1 MRDDGWHPAPPF
13 DARKGKP
20 MAASMHVG
28 LPERYALGS
37 SAQEHERLQRQADVF
52 RPATTQL
59 LRNAG
64 LAPGM
69 RVLDAGCGMG
79 DVSLIAAELVSPGGE
94 VVAVDRDPAV
104 LERARTRCA
113 KLGTTGV
120 TFVQADLLHLSEVG
134 TFDAIVGRLVLMYAP
149 DPVALL
155 RALVGQLRPGGIVA
169 FQEIDLT
176 TPVAWPETALY
187 AQMFR
192 WLVEAFHAAGADPRM
207 GLKLFATFHAA
218 GLPLPELETT
228 RLLGGGP
235 AFCAYAQGAMVL
247 RSLLPLI
254 LARGIATAD
263 EIDIDTL
270 EERLRAEAVAGGG
283 VISMPMHIGART
295 RLV

>member
-1 MRDDGWHPAPPF
+1 
-13 DARKGKP
+13 
-20 MAASMHVG
+20 MAALMHAG

-37 SAQEHERLQRQADVF
+37 TAHEHERLQRQADVY

-69 RVLDAGCGMG
+69 RVLDAGCGVG
-79 DVSLIAAELVSPGGE
+79 DVSLIAAELVAPGGA

-104 LERARTRCA
+104 LERARARCA
-113 KLGTTGV
+113 ELGAAGI
-120 TFVQADLLHLSEVG
+120 TFEQADLHDVSNLG
-134 TFDAIVGRLVLMYAP
+134 PFDAVVGRLVLMYAQ
-149 DPVALL
+149 DPVAML
-155 RALVGQLRPGGIVA
+155 RDLARRVRPGGIVA

-176 TPVAWPETALY
+176 TPVALPEGPLY
-187 AQMFR
+187 RQMFQ
-192 WLVEAFHAAGADPRM
+192 WMVAAFAAAGADPQM
-207 GLKLFATFHAA
+207 GLKLFATFRAA
-218 GLPLPELETT
+218 GLPAPELETT

-235 AFCAYAQGAMVL
+235 DFCAYAQGAMVM

-270 EERLRAEAVAGGG
+270 EERVRAEAVAGGG
-283 VISMPMHIGART
+283 VISMPMHVGARA
-295 RLV
+295 LMH

>member
-1 MRDDGWHPAPPF
+1 
-13 DARKGKP
+13 

-79 DVSLIAAELVSPGGE
+79 DVSLIAAELVSPSGE

-113 KLGTTGV
+113 ELGEAGIS
-120 TFVQADLLHLSEVG
+120 FVEVDLHHLPDLG
-134 TFDAIVGRLVLMYAP
+134 TFDALVGRLVLMYAP
-149 DPVALL
+149 DPEALL
-155 RALVGQLRPGGIVA
+155 RDLVRHLRPGGIVA

-176 TPVAWPETALY
+176 TPIAWPETALY
-187 AQMFR
+187 GQMFR
-192 WLVEAFHAAGADPRM
+192 WMVEAFHVAGADPRM
-207 GLKLFATFHAA
+207 GLKLFATFRAA
-218 GLPLPELETT
+218 GLPTPELETT

-235 AFCAYAQGAMVL
+235 DFFAYSQGTMVL
-247 RSLLPLI
+247 RSLLPMI
-254 LARGIATAD
+254 LAMGIATAD

-270 EERLRAEAVAGGG
+270 EDRVCAEVVAGGG
-283 VISMPMHIGART
+283 VISMPMHVGART
-295 RLV
+295 RLG